1 MLKILHM
8 ISGNTLI
15 GQVEENE
22 SEYIVTHP
30 FLMEIVDDSNEG
42 SGIRMDYLLAFS
54 KDNCVHIKK
63 NVVLYDY
70 NPSDRMEEYY
80 SRLVQFTTKRE
91 NDIILKQTLESMDEM
106 DSRFKSLLSQKLIGK
121 STVNWESLNDDQ
133 KEID

>member
-42 SGIRMDYLLAFS
+42 SGIRMDYLLAF
-54 KDNCVHIKK
+54 
-63 NVVLYDY
+63 
-70 NPSDRMEEYY
+70 
-80 SRLVQFTTKRE
+80 
-91 NDIILKQTLESMDEM
+91 
-106 DSRFKSLLSQKLIGK
+106 
-121 STVNWESLNDDQ
+121 
-133 KEID
+133 

>member
-63 NVVLYDY
+63 NVVLYNY
-70 NPSDRMEEYY
+70 NPSNRLEEYY
-80 SRLVQFTTKRE
+80 GRLVEFTAKRE
-91 NDIILKQTLESMDEM
+91 NDVMLKQTLEGMDEM
-106 DSRFKSLLSQKLIGK
+106 DRKMKSFLTQRLVGK
-121 STVNWESLNDDQ
+121 STVN
-133 KEID
+133 

>member
-54 KDNCVHIKK
+54 KDNCVHI
-63 NVVLYDY
+63 N
-70 NPSDRMEEYY
+70 

-121 STVNWESLNDDQ
+121 STVN
-133 KEID
+133 

>member
-30 FLMEIVDDSNEG
+30 FLMEIVEDSNEG
-42 SGIRMDYLLAFS
+42 SGVRMDYLLAFS

-63 NVVLYDY
+63 NVVLYNY

-80 SRLVQFTTKRE
+80 GRLVEFTAKRD
-91 NDIILKQTLESMDEM
+91 NDVILKQTLESMDEM
-106 DSRFKSLLSQKLIGK
+106 DSRLKSLLTRRLVGK
-121 STVNWESLNDDQ
+121 STVN
-133 KEID
+133 